1 MNQLLFRFVLTGL
14 LALGLAGCASGP
26 SPSASE
32 NKKIISSTAEAIPPG
47 KGLPPAMTKP
57 TPPPKPRKV
66 RVVSQPKRRLGPDE
80 TEQFAKKAFNLLAP
94 FQISDIAKRDLGG
107 AITTWTPIPV
117 AGIILGTASK
127 TRDDGTTVTVESIV
141 RGEAVQQVV
150 VYHKTGDISS
160 IDLKND
166 NRGKR
171 VIAFID
177 ANPDPKSN
185 RLRFNVVMIFEDDH
199 TEHQYV
205 YLMGMGL
212 WSYEVYKYELR
223 K

>member
-1 MNQLLFRFVLTGL
+1 MVQLFFRCVLTGL
-14 LALGLAGCASGP
+14 LALGLVGCASGP

-32 NKKIISSTAEAIPPG
+32 NKKLTSSTAEAIPPG

-57 TPPPKPRKV
+57 PKPKKV

-80 TEQFAKKAFNLLAP
+80 TEQFTKKALNLLAP

-107 AITTWTPIPV
+107 AITTWTSFPK
-117 AGIILGTASK
+117 ADFILGTASK
-127 TRDDGTTVTVESIV
+127 TRDDGTTVTVESVV
-141 RGEAVQQVV
+141 RGQAVQQVV
-150 VYHKTGDISS
+150 VYHKTGGTFSS
-160 IDLKND
+160 TDLNER
-166 NRGKR
+166 NIGKR

-177 ANPDPKSN
+177 ANPDAKSN